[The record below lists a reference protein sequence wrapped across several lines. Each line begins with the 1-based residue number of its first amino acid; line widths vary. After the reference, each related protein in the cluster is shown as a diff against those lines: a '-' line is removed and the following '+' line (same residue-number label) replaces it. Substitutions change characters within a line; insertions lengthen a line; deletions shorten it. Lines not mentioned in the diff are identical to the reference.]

1 MKNIFR
7 KEVIIGLCV
16 AMAIVILCFGIEF
29 LKGINVFSPANFYIA
44 EYENVEG
51 LEVAAPVTIDGYKV
65 GQVREI
71 NFNYEQPGKIQVLL
85 ALNKQLLLPADSK
98 ALIGSTLL
106 SGSYV
111 EIVRGS
117 SKEMLPVGGIISSGK
132 TPDLMSSI
140 SNEILPAVGDMMPKI
155 DSLLLNV
162 NGLLVNA
169 NGVVSSP
176 AIESSLK
183 NIQLLTNNL
192 NATSKNL
199 DVLMSREVPAV
210 VRGAGVTMTRLDTV
224 VANLSILSENLKAL
238 PLDQTL
244 SNVNGLTSNLEKF
257 TETLNNPHSTLG
269 ELTQDSELY
278 DRLNRLT
285 ADIDS
290 LIIDIKKNPKRYISI
305 KLL

>member
-1 MKNIFR
+1 MIKRVFT

-16 AMAIVILCFGIEF
+16 AAAIMILCFGIEF
-29 LKGINVFSPANFYIA
+29 LKGINVFKPANFYIA

-71 NFNYEQPGKIQVLL
+71 NFNYENPGKIQVLL
-85 ALNKQLLLPADSK
+85 ALNKQLHLPVDSR

-111 EIVRGS
+111 EIKLGN
-117 SKEMLPVGGIISSGK
+117 SKEMIPLGGEISSGM
-132 TPDLMSSI
+132 TPDLMSSL
-140 SNEILPAVGDMMPKI
+140 SSEVLPAVSSIMPKI
-155 DSLLLNV
+155 DSLLLN
-162 NGLLVNA
+162 
-169 NGVVSSP
+169 
-176 AIESSLK
+176 I
-183 NIQLLTNNL
+183 NNL
-192 NATSKNL
+192 VADPSLVASLRNIETITSNISEVSRNLNLVMQRQVPSLLNGAGAAVTNL
-199 DVLMSREVPAV
+199 DTIS
-210 VRGAGVTMTRLDTV
+210 
-224 VANLSILSENLKAL
+224 ANLKLLSEELNKL
-238 PLDQTL
+238 PLNQTME
-244 SNVNGLTSNLEKF
+244 NVNGLTANLVTFTSN
-257 TETLNNPHSTLG
+257 LNNPNSTLG

-278 DRLNRLT
+278 NKLNRLT

>member
-1 MKNIFR
+1 MRRIFT

-16 AMAIVILCFGIEF
+16 ALAILILCFGIEF
-29 LKGINVFSPANFYIA
+29 LKGINLFRPANFYIA
-44 EYENVEG
+44 QYENVEG

-71 NFNYEQPGKIQVLL
+71 NFNYENPGKIEVLL
-85 ALNKQLLLPADSK
+85 ALNRQLHLPVDSK

-111 EIVRGS
+111 EIKRGES
-117 SKEMLPVGGIISSGK
+117 SEMIPVGGYIESGT

-140 SNEILPAVGDMMPKI
+140 SNEVLPAVGNIMPKI
-155 DSLLLNV
+155 DSLLISV
-162 NGLLVNA
+162 NNLVA
-169 NGVVSSP
+169 DP
-176 AIESSLK
+176 ALAQSLK
-183 NIQLLTNNL
+183 NLETLTTNLAATSHNL
-192 NATSKNL
+192 NILMQRQVPGILNSANTAVTNL
-199 DVLMSREVPAV
+199 D
-210 VRGAGVTMTRLDTV
+210 TIT
-224 VANLSILSENLKAL
+224 ANLTSLSKDLKSL
-238 PLDQTL
+238 PLDKTVE
-244 SNVNGLTSNLEKF
+244 NINGLTANLVQF
-257 TETLNNPHSTLG
+257 TGNLNNPNSTLG

-290 LIIDIKKNPKRYISI
+290 LILDIKKNPKRYISI

>member
-1 MKNIFR
+1 MKRIFT

-16 AMAIVILCFGIEF
+16 AVAILILCFGIEF
-29 LKGINVFSPANFYIA
+29 LKGINVFKPANFYYA

-71 NFNYEQPGKIQVLL
+71 NFNYEGPGKIQVLL
-85 ALNKQLLLPADSK
+85 ALNKQLLVPEDSE

-106 SGSYV
+106 SGSYI
-111 EIVRGS
+111 EIKRGKS
-117 SKEMLPVGGIISSGK
+117 SEMLPVGSVIQSGV
-132 TPDLMSSI
+132 TPDLMSSL
-140 SNEILPAVGDMMPKI
+140 SNDIIPKVESVVPKV
-155 DSLLLNV
+155 DT
-162 NGLLVNA
+162 LLVNVNKLVTDPALEASLQNLELITA
-169 NGVVSSP
+169 NLHS
-176 AIESSLK
+176 
-183 NIQLLTNNL
+183 
-192 NATSKNL
+192 TSGNL
-199 DVLMSREVPAV
+199 DLIMRRQVPTILN
-210 VRGAGVTMTRLDTV
+210 GANATMTRLDSIS
-224 VANLSILSENLKAL
+224 ANLEILSATLKSL
-238 PLDQTL
+238 PLDQTV
-244 SNVNGLTSNLEKF
+244 SNVNGLTANLQEF
-257 TETLNNPHSTLG
+257 SANLNNPHSTLG

>member
-1 MKNIFR
+1 MKKIFT
-7 KEVIIGLCV
+7 KEVIIGFCV
-16 AMAIVILCFGIEF
+16 AAAVVILCFGIEF
-29 LKGINVFSPANFYIA
+29 LKGINLFRPANFYIA

-71 NFNYEQPGKIQVLL
+71 NFNYENPGKIQVLL
-85 ALNKQLLLPADSK
+85 ALNKQLKLPVDSR

-111 EIVRGS
+111 EIKRGQS
-117 SKEMLPVGGIISSGK
+117 SEMIPVGGSISSGT

-140 SNEILPAVGDMMPKI
+140 SNDVLPAVSSIIPKV
-155 DSLLLNV
+155 DSLLLSVNRLVSDPALAVSIKNIETITANV
-162 NGLLVNA
+162 SSASQSLNILLRNQVPGIMNGA
-169 NGVVSSP
+169 NGVVSNLDS
-176 AIESSLK
+176 I
-183 NIQLLTNNL
+183 TNNL
-192 NATSKNL
+192 SL
-199 DVLMSREVPAV
+199 
-210 VRGAGVTMTRLDTV
+210 
-224 VANLSILSENLKAL
+224 LSSELNKL
-238 PLDQTL
+238 PLNQTME
-244 SNVNGLTSNLEKF
+244 NVNGLTANLVKF
-257 TETLNNPHSTLG
+257 TGNLNNPNSTLG

-278 DRLNRLT
+278 DRINRLT

>member
-1 MKNIFR
+1 MKRFFT

-16 AMAIVILCFGIEF
+16 ALAIVILCFGIEF
-29 LKGINVFSPANFYIA
+29 LKGINVFKPANFYVA
-44 EYENVEG
+44 LYENVEG

-71 NFNYEQPGKIQVLL
+71 NFDYENPGKIEVLI
-85 ALNKQLLLPADSK
+85 AVNKQLHLPVDSR

-111 EIVRGS
+111 EIKMGQS
-117 SKEMLPVGGIISSGK
+117 SEMLPLGGEIMSGT

-140 SNEILPAVGDMMPKI
+140 SNDVLPSVSAMVPKI
-155 DSLLLNV
+155 DSLLVSV
-162 NGLLVNA
+162 NRLV
-169 NGVVSSP
+169 SDP
-176 AIESSLK
+176 AIAASLK
-183 NIQLLTNNL
+183 NVETITTNL
-192 NATSKNL
+192 SATSQSLNT
-199 DVLMSREVPAV
+199 LMSRQVP
-210 VRGAGVTMTRLDTV
+210 GVMNSAAIAMTNLDTIT
-224 VANLSILSENLKAL
+224 ANLSLLSNELNRL
-238 PLDQTL
+238 PINQTME
-244 SNVNGLTSNLEKF
+244 NVNGLTSNLVKF
-257 TETLNNPHSTLG
+257 TSNLNNPNSTLG

-278 DRLNRLT
+278 DKLNRLT